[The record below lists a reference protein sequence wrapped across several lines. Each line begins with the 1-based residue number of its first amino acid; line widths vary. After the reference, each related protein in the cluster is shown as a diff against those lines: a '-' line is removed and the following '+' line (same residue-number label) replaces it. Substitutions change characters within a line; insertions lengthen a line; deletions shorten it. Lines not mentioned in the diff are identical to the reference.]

1 MAEAESTNF
10 EQNTE
15 DEKGTKAD
23 LNADNYLFVV
33 ALDFGTTYSGYA
45 FNTRNDFNENPLKIQ
60 TNQAWQ
66 AVGTPLISMKTPTS
80 ILIKRD
86 GTFIAFG
93 YEAEDKFYSEMDGV
107 DRENV
112 MLFRRFKMKL
122 HNRMVDFMFLIFK
135 CSCVYKTNTYKVK
148 VNSKKIF
155 V

>member
-1 MAEAESTNF
+1 MAEAESNNS
-10 EQNTE
+10 EQNIE
-15 DEKGTKAD
+15 DDKETKAG

-60 TNQAWQ
+60 TNQEWKAE
-66 AVGTPLISMKTPTS
+66 GTPLISMKTPTS

-86 GTFIAFG
+86 GTFLAFG
-93 YEAEDKFYSEMDGV
+93 YEAEDKFYSEMEGD

-122 HNRMVDFMFLIFK
+122 HN
-135 CSCVYKTNTYKVK
+135 KTVFYMLCIILMYLHT
-148 VNSKKIF
+148 
-155 V
+155 